1 MSEEVEARLRRMEQV
16 AGVIVYDILNG
27 TNERYK
33 IKNSAVVS
41 DAENAEK
48 SNEGENK

>member
-1 MSEEVEARLRRMEQV
+1 MSEDVEARLRRMEKE
-16 AGVIVYDILNG
+16 AGVILYDILNG

-33 IKNSAVVS
+33 IKNSAVVN
-41 DAENAEK
+41 DTENAEK